1 MFHFDDHISGSDMVI
16 MKQVG
21 CIVYWTDCHMS
32 AQDVEDLCDSSAS
45 CPLGQKISNILGV
58 PHSRSIGGISLVS
71 AQLGPTDQP
80 A

>member
-1 MFHFDDHISGSDMVI
+1 MFHLDDHISGSDMLI

-21 CIVYWTDCHMS
+21 CIVYGTDCHMS

-45 CPLGQKISNILGV
+45 CPLGHKISNILRV
-58 PHSRSIGGISLVS
+58 PHSRSIGGISLVG
-71 AQLGPTDQP
+71 AQLRSADQR